1 MNRFIDSHT
10 HLFVEEF
17 DEDREAAVQRA
28 IEAGVTKLCLPC
40 ITSSSIAPINE
51 LCTKH
56 PGVCFPMVGLHP
68 TEIGDDYKEE
78 LEKIRKELDSNT
90 NIIAVGEV
98 GIDLYWDTTQRNQ
111 QIEVFETQIAW
122 AREKNLPL
130 AIHTRNAFDELRE
143 TLDRCRCKELR
154 GVFHCFS
161 GTAEEARKLLQ
172 YEGFMYGIGGVV
184 TYKKSTLP
192 ETLKEIPLE
201 RIILETDSPYLAPV
215 PRRGKRNESSFIPYI
230 AERLAD
236 IYGTTVEK
244 VANITTAN
252 AEQLFG
258 IG

>member
-1 MNRFIDSHT
+1 M
-10 HLFVEEF
+10 
-17 DEDREAAVQRA
+17 
-28 IEAGVTKLCLPC
+28 
-40 ITSSSIAPINE
+40 
-51 LCTKH
+51 
-56 PGVCFPMVGLHP
+56 
-68 TEIGDDYKEE
+68 
-78 LEKIRKELDSNT
+78 
-90 NIIAVGEV
+90 
-98 GIDLYWDTTQRNQ
+98 
-111 QIEVFETQIAW
+111 
-122 AREKNLPL
+122 
-130 AIHTRNAFDELRE
+130 
-143 TLDRCRCKELR
+143 
-154 GVFHCFS
+154 FHCFS

-230 AERLAD
+230 AERLAE